1 MFSRFILV
9 GAYVNTSFLY
19 HQIIV
24 PPMDRPRFVHLSV
37 DAYLGYCHFE
47 ATVNNAAAC
56 YKRSCKTFTV
66 DMFSVVLDI
75 YLGVE
80 LCVSLVL
87 FLTVIL
93 FLRELPDCFPKQ
105 LHT

>member
-1 MFSRFILV
+1 MSVLH
-9 GAYVNTSFLY
+9 SFY

-24 PPMDRPRFVHLSV
+24 PPTDRPRFVHSSV

-56 YKRSCKTFTV
+56 YKRSCKSFTV
-66 DMFSVVLDI
+66 DMFSVVLGI

-80 LCVSLVL
+80 LCAHLVL
-87 FLTVIL
+87 FLAVIL